1 MGAASFDIGIAK
13 NGSGNLIYNNKLLY
27 IISSLPIKKL
37 IKRLSYFLN
46 HKQASL
52 SELLNSD
59 FGNLVGNSN
68 WLGKA

>member
-27 IISSLPIKKL
+27 IISSLSIKKL
-37 IKRLSYFLN
+37 IKRLYFFN

-68 WLGKA
+68 